1 MTKEYTTL
9 EDGHTQEAIFERLA
23 REPKRSYLRDFIYG
37 AIDGT
42 VTTFAVVAGT
52 YGANFSPV
60 VAIILGLANLI
71 GDGFSMGG
79 SNFLG
84 TKAERDLFR
93 KAKREEEEHI
103 EKVPEGE
110 RNEIRHIFAKKGFK
124 GDDLETITKIITSDK
139 EVWVDTMLKEE
150 LGLSTLKI
158 SPLAAA
164 LTTFFAFVIIGS
176 LPLIPYLFFGPSFLW
191 SGILAGLAFF
201 IVGAFKSR
209 FTHEHWLR
217 AGLET
222 ILVGGFAAS
231 LSYGLGFLLRMFF
244 H

>member
-1 MTKEYTTL
+1 MAEKHQSL
-9 EDGHTQEAIFERLA
+9 EKSHTEDAIITRLEQEPR
-23 REPKRSYLRDFIYG
+23 RSYLRDFIYG

-52 YGANFSPV
+52 YGADFPPM
-60 VAIILGLANLI
+60 VAIVLGLANLI

-84 TKAERDLFR
+84 TKAERDIFE

-103 EKVPEGE
+103 ERVPEGE

-124 GDDLETITKIITSDK
+124 GEDLETITTIITSDK
-139 EVWVDTMLKEE
+139 KVWVDTMLKEE

-191 SGILAGLAFF
+191 SGILATLAFLT
-201 IVGAFKSR
+201 VGAFKSR

-217 AGLET
+217 AG
-222 ILVGGFAAS
+222 
-231 LSYGLGFLLRMFF
+231 
-244 H
+244 